1 MGRLAKNPDIQPGAL
16 GVRLPMATSSISDS
30 PVDGVIRFNRT
41 NNKVEFYYN
50 SQWNQIA
57 KIGTVPIVTDTFTT
71 LDATNQYGPMSYSY
85 TNGQEPNV
93 LVFVGGV
100 QQKANTNYNFSVG
113 TTSSQLYLTPSTSG
127 DAGQP
132 IIVMH
137 NFNSTDAT

>member
-1 MGRLAKNPDIQPGAL
+1 MGRLAKNPDIQQGAL
-16 GVRLPMATSSISDS
+16 GVRLPIATSSISDA

>member
-16 GVRLPMATSSISDS
+16 GVRLPMATSSISDA

-41 NNKVEFYYN
+41 NSKVEFYYN